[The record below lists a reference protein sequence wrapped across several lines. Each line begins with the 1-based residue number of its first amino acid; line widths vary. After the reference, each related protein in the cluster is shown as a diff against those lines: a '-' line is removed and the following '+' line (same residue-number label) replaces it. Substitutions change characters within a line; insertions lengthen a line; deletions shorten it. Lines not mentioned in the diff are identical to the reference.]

1 MSPAIP
7 WFISVIVIAT
17 NSAIPVAVW
26 TILARS
32 RARGGPPRE
41 SGRRTV
47 NGLALFLGV
56 WLAAGI
62 FIAPKLGLPVSPG
75 GVAIPP
81 AILLAGIGVA
91 VVLAWLSVSSDL
103 RRTVAA
109 APLPAVIGVQVY
121 RAIGA
126 VFVFLLG
133 LGQLPPHFALPA
145 GWGDVVVGIT
155 APEPVRASRSRRG
168 GRNGERVAGTAA
180 CPRSASGT
188 GGRDAAI
195 PAGGDPRVCSPRVDP
210 APHSRAERAPSPDA
224 ASFRHHC
231 PGPVRDMGTSCR
243 SPEARTAAARRLR
256 SVNHRGW
263 DRIPSVSAW
272 NRAD

>member
-7 WFISVIVIAT
+7 WFISLIVIAT
-17 NSAIPVAVW
+17 NSAIAVAVW

-32 RARGGPPRE
+32 RARGGRPRE

-81 AILLAGIGVA
+81 VILLAGIGVA

-155 APEPVRASRSRRG
+155 APVVALALLRGAPGSRLLALSWNLFG
-168 GRNGERVAGTAA
+168 LLDLVVAVGMGSGLLVPLLAPGQPPAPAA
-180 CPRSASGT
+180 AMQQFPLVV
-188 GGRDAAI
+188 I
-195 PAGGDPRVCSPRVDP
+195 PAFAV
-210 APHSRAERAPSPDA
+210 
-224 ASFRHHC
+224 
-231 PGPVRDMGTSCR
+231 PVSILLHILALSGL
-243 SPEARTAAARRLR
+243 RRRMQLR
-256 SVNHRGW
+256 SGIIAPAR
-263 DRIPSVSAW
+263 
-272 NRAD
+272 